1 MKFTQIYCLS
11 SCYGSECSSLYFCIL
26 YVQINRVSKHIKQ
39 QVMGPGH
46 SNMCLEHDFIYSK
59 VYGLSKYENL
69 SAK

>member
-1 MKFTQIYCLS
+1 M
-11 SCYGSECSSLYFCIL
+11 
-26 YVQINRVSKHIKQ
+26 NKHIKQ

-46 SNMCLEHDFIYSK
+46 SNMCLEHDFIYLK